1 MYCRCLILLSTY
13 LLIVLL
19 NDSNQSL
26 IQTNDTAQT
35 NRTIEDASKKRKHHQ
50 EQVPLKHEDNSL
62 VSMNSSLLISDD
74 VSINQQLNS
83 STFATSQEQSNE
95 AQSIDNDNKFK
106 SE

>member
-1 MYCRCLILLSTY
+1 MYGRCLILLLTY

-62 VSMNSSLLISDD
+62 VSMNSSKLISND
-74 VSINQQLNS
+74 VSINQQMNS
-83 STFATSQEQSNE
+83 SSFATLKV
-95 AQSIDNDNKFK
+95 KFNGCWF
-106 SE
+106 SEE